1 MVKDKL
7 RKALE
12 DAVGYYNDGM
22 SANDAI
28 VKSASG
34 HDLTIDQTDRV
45 VESFNTAKTINF
57 YEKNACDRTGRFDLA
72 SKKDVTL
79 ALFGKTTSEKTAA
92 AKAEDPE
99 TLSTFYAGLPDRSA
113 NRKNLFAEKRAALLD
128 ALAKHA
134 EEKWSHGYSGRT
146 LQDMASDAYATIK
159 SAEADI
165 ASAIGTIDSYLWTAT
180 EKIAADLSRGAYD
193 TPKDRANL
201 FKAACPHKMVVDE
214 VSRFSP
220 LLKAATGGEYVKM
233 HVVDTAPVDDLLKE
247 ADDIMSAV
255 AQRREYRKKQAE
267 FREKAERLK
276 SAMLRDPSLA
286 SLVHEKRAEDLIHAP
301 RNVSKVASSDISDL
315 SLDRVLDALPTG
327 DSRKKVNEQ
336 IRDDARG
343 ALLSDLLSADPILQD
358 ADPRQVASIYKS
370 LVATSPRVSLNKE
383 LVRSVLRSAVNSVA
397 VSPADSKIFS
407 DVDKG
412 IQIAYGGFTDP
423 KGDDSN

>member
-92 AKAEDPE
+92 VKAEDPE

-113 NRKNLFAEKRAALLD
+113 NRKSLFAEKRAALLD

-134 EEKWSHGYSGRT
+134 EEKWSHGYSDRT

-180 EKIAADLSRGAYD
+180 EKIATDLSRGAYD

-286 SLVHEKRAEDLIHAP
+286 SLVHEKRAEDLIHVP
-301 RNVSKVASSDISDL
+301 RNVSKVASGDISDL
-315 SLDRVLDALPTG
+315 SFDRVLDALPTG

-423 KGDDSN
+423 KGDDGN

>member
-57 YEKNACDRTGRFDLA
+57 YEKNAGDRTGRFDLA

-92 AKAEDPE
+92 VKAEDPD

-113 NRKNLFAEKRAALLD
+113 NRKSLFAEKRAALLD

-134 EEKWSHGYSGRT
+134 EEKWSHGYSDRT

-201 FKAACPHKMVVDE
+201 FKVACPHKMVVDE

-220 LLKAATGGEYVKM
+220 LLKAATGGEYAKM

-276 SAMLRDPSLA
+276 SAMLRDPSLS
-286 SLVHEKRAEDLIHAP
+286 SLVHEKKAEDLIHAP
-301 RNVSKVASSDISDL
+301 RNVKKAGSGDL
-315 SLDRVLDALPTG
+315 ELNRVLDALPTG
-327 DSRKKVNEQ
+327 ESRKKMNEQ
-336 IRDDARG
+336 LRDSTRG
-343 ALLSDLLSADPILQD
+343 AILSDLLSSDPILQD

-397 VSPADSKIFS
+397 VSPADSKIFT

-423 KGDDSN
+423 KGDDNY

>member
-57 YEKNACDRTGRFDLA
+57 YEKNASDRTGRFDLA

-92 AKAEDPE
+92 VKAEDPE

-134 EEKWSHGYSGRT
+134 EEKWSHGYSDRT

-201 FKAACPHKMVVDE
+201 FKVACPHKMVVDE

-233 HVVDTAPVDDLLKE
+233 HVVDTAPVDDLLRE

-267 FREKAERLK
+267 FRDKAERLK
-276 SAMLRDPSLA
+276 SAMLRDPSLS
-286 SLVHEKRAEDLIHAP
+286 SLAHEKKAEDLIHAP
-301 RNVSKVASSDISDL
+301 RNVKRAGSNDL
-315 SLDRVLDALPTG
+315 NLDRILDVMPTSE
-327 DSRKKVNEQ
+327 SRKKVNERL
-336 IRDDARG
+336 RDDARG

-397 VSPADSKIFS
+397 VSPADSKIFT

-412 IQIAYGGFTDP
+412 IQVAYGGVGGSKDN
-423 KGDDSN
+423 DNDND

>member
-57 YEKNACDRTGRFDLA
+57 YEKNAGDRTGRFDLA

-79 ALFGKTTSEKTAA
+79 ALFGRTTSEKTAA
-92 AKAEDPE
+92 VKAEDPE

-113 NRKNLFAEKRAALLD
+113 NRKNLFTEKRAALLD

-134 EEKWSHGYSGRT
+134 EEKWSHGYSDRT

-286 SLVHEKRAEDLIHAP
+286 SLMHEKKAEDLIHAP
-301 RNVSKVASSDISDL
+301 RSVKKAGSSDFN
-315 SLDRVLDALPTG
+315 LDRILDVMPTSE
-327 DSRKKVNEQ
+327 SRKKVNEQ

-397 VSPADSKIFS
+397 VSPADSKIFT

-412 IQIAYGGFTDP
+412 IQVAYGGVGGSKDN
-423 KGDDSN
+423 DND

>member
-57 YEKNACDRTGRFDLA
+57 YEKNAGDRTGRFDLA

-92 AKAEDPE
+92 VKAEDPD

-134 EEKWSHGYSGRT
+134 EEKWSHGYSDRT

-201 FKAACPHKMVVDE
+201 FKVACPHKMVVDE

-220 LLKAATGGEYVKM
+220 LLKAATGGEYAKM

-276 SAMLRDPSLA
+276 SAMLRDPSLS
-286 SLVHEKRAEDLIHAP
+286 SLVHEKKAEDLIHAP
-301 RNVSKVASSDISDL
+301 RNVKKAGSGDL
-315 SLDRVLDALPTG
+315 ELNRVLDALPTG
-327 DSRKKVNEQ
+327 ESRKKMNEQ
-336 IRDDARG
+336 LRDSTRG
-343 ALLSDLLSADPILQD
+343 AILSDLLSSDPILQD

-397 VSPADSKIFS
+397 VSPADSKIFT

-423 KGDDSN
+423 KGDDNN